1 MNTSDD
7 NFYKCLFYGILF
19 IFLTIILLLILKNNK
34 KNKEKYADPQL
45 PIQLTPSSNL
55 IQIDPLT
62 GDLSELNTNQII
74 TVVNNIVKNF
84 MSSPT
89 FDNAT
94 LTNATLKNTNTSTF
108 TGSVNINDTLYT
120 NSIVSTVDSQIKLND
135 SIAGSSSEIS
145 LVCSYLNLLNNKSN
159 TSTSKFPILKSNP
172 DGNLFIAIN
181 NVPATVLETNW
192 QQNTIESKYTLV
204 INDLTQN
211 FGQNFGNL
219 PNMATTNKNTVQGK
233 NVVMSMGTYYGSN
246 IDQFSW
252 SYFGGNKLVIENKNG
267 VPTPLAYS
275 IICGNRVLASAF
287 DAYSD
292 ERIKNNITDI
302 DTKKA
307 LDIIRQIQPK
317 RYNYKDIIKKGDKPE
332 WGFIAQQVKSLVENS
347 TNLVS
352 EFIPDIYE
360 LAQVLNSYSNIIKL
374 DITTT
379 INFEINEKIR
389 LIYKDGKCLDT
400 KITGILD
407 NYTFTI
413 EENINQQQIFVYGR
427 EIHDL
432 HTLNKDCIFTI
443 STAALKEVDKELQKE
458 KKIRQHLEDRIINL
472 ENLIE
477 KQGND
482 IKELY
487 NIIQKSKLLKK

>member
-1 MNTSDD
+1 
-7 NFYKCLFYGILF
+7 
-19 IFLTIILLLILKNNK
+19 
-34 KNKEKYADPQL
+34 
-45 PIQLTPSSNL
+45 
-55 IQIDPLT
+55 
-62 GDLSELNTNQII
+62 
-74 TVVNNIVKNF
+74 
-84 MSSPT
+84 
-89 FDNAT
+89 
-94 LTNATLKNTNTSTF
+94 
-108 TGSVNINDTLYT
+108 
-120 NSIVSTVDSQIKLND
+120 
-135 SIAGSSSEIS
+135 
-145 LVCSYLNLLNNKSN
+145 
-159 TSTSKFPILKSNP
+159 
-172 DGNLFIAIN
+172 
-181 NVPATVLETNW
+181 
-192 QQNTIESKYTLV
+192 
-204 INDLTQN
+204 
-211 FGQNFGNL
+211 
-219 PNMATTNKNTVQGK
+219 MATNNTVQGK
-233 NVVMSMGTYYGSN
+233 NVVMSMCTYYGSE

-252 SYFGGNKLVIENKNG
+252 SYFGGNKLVTEDKNH

-307 LDIIRQIQPK
+307 LDIIRQIQSK

-332 WGFIAQQVKSLVENS
+332 WGFIDQQVKSLVENS

-360 LAQVLNSYSNIIKL
+360 LDQVLNSYSNIIKL
-374 DITTT
+374 DITT

-427 EIHDL
+427 EINDL

-443 STAALKEVDKELQKE
+443 
-458 KKIRQHLEDRIINL
+458 
-472 ENLIE
+472 
-477 KQGND
+477 
-482 IKELY
+482 
-487 NIIQKSKLLKK
+487 